1 MHRGG
6 KYWIVFVLFLIA
18 AEIKAKPND
27 TLTTAQVE
35 SVSLKLYNNKNWKEL
50 VRYTDIV
57 IDKGFDYYFIRMRAG
72 IANYE
77 MEKYRKAELH
87 FKKALLYN
95 EGDEDATSYLYYCL
109 IFDEK
114 YEEARWLSKSFRETL
129 AKKIGTSNSP
139 KLTYANIE
147 GAVKLSSN
155 HDSIST
161 ANYFEVGLMHYA
173 KNRVSLFHS
182 FSYNSQNEFGNTEV
196 HNDETVHLLPA
207 YPGAPLPESIIKLT
221 DTVKSSITI
230 KQYHYYLKANIP
242 LKNNFLFSM
251 SGQWIYEKDYL
262 KTDDYTI
269 NYIQPTTLG
278 PPPVVPPPDTIYAHQ
293 VTKNVPGNSNSIPAV
308 SSFIVSSSLKK
319 SFIYI
324 DCSAGALANLNKGHN
339 EYQFSASLEYHPFA
353 NNFFNI
359 GCIGYLHWAQSFGAT
374 NSISYS
380 PYLSFVPLKKLSITA
395 DYLHNTKGNVVEYA
409 GYYVNNT
416 PFFIKDK
423 FSLGANYHFNNKLG
437 VYINYGLE
445 NRGSRY
451 SDFTFTNNLFLI
463 GIAITP

>member
-1 MHRGG
+1 MHRGR

-35 SVSLKLYNNKNWKEL
+35 SVSLKLFNDKNWKEL
-50 VRYTDIV
+50 IRYSDMV
-57 IDKGFDYYFIRMRAG
+57 IDNGFDYYFIRMRAG

-77 MEKYRKAELH
+77 TKKYRKAELH

-114 YEEARWLSKSFRETL
+114 YEEARWLSKSFSEAL
-129 AKKIGTSNSP
+129 AKKLKTNVAPSVSYINF
-139 KLTYANIE
+139 E
-147 GAVKLSSN
+147 GALKLSN
-155 HDSIST
+155 EHDSIGDT
-161 ANYFEVGLMHYA
+161 KYFQIGLSHYV
-173 KNRVSLFHS
+173 KNRASIYHS
-182 FSYNSQNEFGNTEV
+182 FSFNSQE
-196 HNDETVHLLPA
+196 D
-207 YPGAPLPESIIKLT
+207 
-221 DTVKSSITI
+221 KSNSITRG
-230 KQYHYYLKANIP
+230 KLPPRGNMPGGTEHPAELRDYDVAKLRQYHYYLKTNIP
-242 LKNNFLFSM
+242 LKHSM
-251 SGQWIYEKDYL
+251 LLTLSGQLIYSN
-262 KTDDYTI
+262 TMHTI
-269 NYIQPTTLG
+269 YDTVYHLDSINP
-278 PPPVVPPPDTIYAHQ
+278 PPPDLHIQSPPNDGGLGFVIST
-293 VTKNVPGNSNSIPAV
+293 
-308 SSFIVSSSLKK
+308 SLKK
-319 SFIYI
+319 STTHLDYSI
-324 DCSAGALANLNKGHN
+324 GALADLNKGNN
-339 EYQFSASLEYHPFA
+339 EYQFSAALEYHPFA